1 MFREIV
7 NALFA
12 EEATTEFAGST
23 IVRDLVISL
32 IFLVQ
37 VILAVVLVV
46 WLVKRSKRNGSQRT
60 EMAKGFHK
68 PTNIAKTKLDYVSDW
83 STAKQQKREK
93 FQTLAR
99 LHQECINGMPIELDS
114 KSAYKKNASK

>member
-7 NALFA
+7 DALFT

-46 WLVKRSKRNGSQRT
+46 WLVKRSKRNGS
-60 EMAKGFHK
+60 
-68 PTNIAKTKLDYVSDW
+68 
-83 STAKQQKREK
+83 
-93 FQTLAR
+93 
-99 LHQECINGMPIELDS
+99 
-114 KSAYKKNASK
+114 